1 MLTGRNYQLVPIS
14 VFDAVEDQKH
24 TSGRMSRS
32 FDVLPLKQQRGDI
45 LRFLT
50 VPYSIY
56 ENDPNWVAPLLYDLK
71 KVFEPKNPLFQ
82 HAEIQMWVATRNG
95 ADVGRISA
103 LIDHNYISFHA
114 DQAAFFGFFEA
125 INDTEISGALF
136 DAAINWA
143 RNKGMKR
150 ILGPMNLTTNDEC
163 GLLVDG
169 FDSPPT
175 FMMPYNPKYY
185 ADLVTHAGFA
195 KAKDL
200 VAYIVP
206 LSKTPLDRLARLAEK
221 TRRRNPDL
229 TARAVT
235 KQSLDRDINLIK
247 EVYNSA
253 WEKNWGFVPMTDAE
267 IDFMAD
273 RLKPLLVEGLVW
285 VVESP
290 TEPVAFLLALPDFNQ
305 AIKPLRGRLL
315 TPRALNLLPQML
327 GWRLPKFCRV
337 VTLGVKQGYRNRG
350 LESLMLSEGLKVGF
364 KIGFTAAEASWILED
379 NIRMRRVIE
388 VCGGH
393 TYKTYRIYQ
402 RPL

>member
-1 MLTGRNYQLVPIS
+1 
-14 VFDAVEDQKH
+14 
-24 TSGRMSRS
+24 
-32 FDVLPLKQQRGDI
+32 
-45 LRFLT
+45 
-50 VPYSIY
+50 
-56 ENDPNWVAPLLYDLK
+56 
-71 KVFEPKNPLFQ
+71 
-82 HAEIQMWVATRNG
+82 
-95 ADVGRISA
+95 
-103 LIDHNYISFHA
+103 
-114 DQAAFFGFFEA
+114 
-125 INDTEISGALF
+125 
-136 DAAINWA
+136 
-143 RNKGMKR
+143 
-150 ILGPMNLTTNDEC
+150 
-163 GLLVDG
+163 
-169 FDSPPT
+169 
-175 FMMPYNPKYY
+175 
-185 ADLVTHAGFA
+185 
-195 KAKDL
+195 
-200 VAYIVP
+200 
-206 LSKTPLDRLARLAEK
+206 
-221 TRRRNPDL
+221 
-229 TARAVT
+229 
-235 KQSLDRDINLIK
+235 
-247 EVYNSA
+247 
-253 WEKNWGFVPMTDAE
+253 MTDAE